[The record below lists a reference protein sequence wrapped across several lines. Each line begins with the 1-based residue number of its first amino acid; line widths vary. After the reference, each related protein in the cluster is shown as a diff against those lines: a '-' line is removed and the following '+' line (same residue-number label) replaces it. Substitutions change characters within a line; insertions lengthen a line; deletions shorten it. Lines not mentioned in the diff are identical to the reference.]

1 MELGGRKETLTMDE
15 VGNVLA
21 PQGEAT
27 LACNDQG
34 LIVLLTEVRLEFVP
48 V

>member
-1 MELGGRKETLTMDE
+1 MDE

-21 PQGEAT
+21 PNGAAT
-27 LACNDQG
+27 LACNDHG
-34 LIVLLTEVRLEFVP
+34 LIVLLTEVRLEFAP